1 MKFSFFTKFGALNSP
16 PVFDAF
22 AKGLTRHNQTIV
34 EHDMTADVAVIWS
47 VLWNGR
53 MRPSQEVFNKFTQT
67 KRPVIVLEVGCL
79 NRDITWKIGV
89 NGVNRNHFT
98 WAENYIRPYPSML
111 QLKDHRTNGNEILIC
126 TQNPL
131 SEQWHGQPPV
141 ANWLDNLLR
150 NIRQHSDRPV
160 VVRAHPRVPV
170 QFNVTVHKN
179 VSVVKPNPLSNDQMF
194 INAIANARFM
204 INHNSN
210 PAIIAA
216 IEGLP
221 VHVDSTSL
229 AWDVSNQSL
238 AKIENPDFTDKTQWL
253 EKIKK
258 SEYTIEEIKRGDLF
272 AHLLPYLSANYQ
284 L

>member
-22 AKGLTRHNQTIV
+22 AKGLTKHNQTIV

-53 MRPSQEVFNKFTQT
+53 MRPSQEVFNKFRQT
-67 KRPVIVLEVGCL
+67 NRPVIVLEVGCL
-79 NRDITWKIGV
+79 NRDITWKIGI
-89 NGVNRNHFT
+89 NGVNRDNFS
-98 WAENYIRPYPSML
+98 WAENYNRAYPAL
-111 QLKDHRTNGNEILIC
+111 LTLKDHRSNGNEILIC

-131 SEQWHGQPPV
+131 SEQWRGQPIV
-141 ANWLDNLLR
+141 SKWLDNLLVK
-150 NIRQHSDRPV
+150 IRQHSDRPV
-160 VVRAHPRVPV
+160 IVRAHPRVPV
-170 QFNVTVHKN
+170 QFNLSNYKN
-179 VSVVKPNPLSNDQMF
+179 VSVVKPHPLSNDQMF
-194 INAIANARFM
+194 INAISTARFM

-221 VHVDSTSL
+221 VYVDSTSM
-229 AWDVSNQSL
+229 AWDISNKSL
-238 AKIENPDFTDKTQWL
+238 DKIENPDYIDKTQWL

-258 SEYTIEEIKRGDLF
+258 SEYTIDEIKRGDMLS
-272 AHLLPYLSANYQ
+272 HLLQHINTNY
-284 L
+284 